1 MNKMNVVSISR
12 LRTYTDGDGVSTLVG
27 SMGCPLRC
35 GYCLNPNTWDG
46 SSKSKSMTV
55 DELYERVKRDN
66 IYFLATSGGIVF
78 GGGEPLLYSGFISEF
93 INKYRFTKWKFYLES
108 SLSVEL
114 DSLRDVIDLIDC
126 FYIDCKDMDR
136 KRYELYTKGDYDLF
150 IKNLMFLRDNISEE
164 KIKIRLPKISG
175 FHKSNEVELSYKKLK
190 DMGFK
195 HIEIF
200 DYIEDVEKIKEIS
213 EIALENKKEFLERV
227 ME

>member
-1 MNKMNVVSISR
+1 
-12 LRTYTDGDGVSTLVG
+12 
-27 SMGCPLRC
+27 
-35 GYCLNPNTWDG
+35 
-46 SSKSKSMTV
+46 MTV

-136 KRYELYTKGDYDLF
+136 KRYELYTKGDYELF
-150 IKNLMFLRDNISEE
+150 IKNLMFLRDNVSED
-164 KIKIRLPKISG
+164 KIRIRLPKISG

-195 HIEIF
+195 YIEIF